1 MQQHRNEEASL
12 QVLEQKL
19 HKMQMEKTR
28 STKGAINV
36 EKNHPTN
43 NKYKYQCIKM

>member
-12 QVLEQKL
+12 EVLEQKL

-28 STKGAINV
+28 STKSAVNV
-36 EKNHPTN
+36 AKNHPRN
-43 NKYKYQCIKM
+43 NKY